1 MKIVTARPHR
11 LLAETVARI
20 GALSAQGEH
29 CMLLVPSQFTLQA
42 EIEVMTR
49 LNLPGTFLIDVLSP
63 GRLQGRVFERA
74 GQPDRVIFDERGKCM
89 VLCEII
95 EQEKENL
102 TVYRSAAENGALGL
116 AQKMSSLIADFKRG
130 GKTTEDILE
139 SLAKMDDA
147 QRARPSARKLADAA
161 RIYAAY
167 ESRMRGKLCDA
178 EDVSQEML
186 SRMARSGVLS
196 GQNVFVYGFDMI
208 TPAFAAQLAQ
218 MASLARSLTLCVETD
233 ENGAPDGRLFA
244 PVNASIDRL
253 CALAGKAG
261 VAVTREKIDRLLG
274 VPEDLRILERSLFA
288 LGAQPSEEAPAHIEL
303 HAVSSMLQEVHQ
315 AASRM
320 RRMMAAG
327 EDTAQMAVV
336 YPKESGYAP
345 LLAAVLPQYGISAY
359 IAEKRPAGAHPL
371 CRFVMSALAVVAGG
385 WRTSDVVECVQSGF
399 LNLAQEEADALC
411 AYIEGMDVRGEAIRR
426 PFAYIKDGD
435 EAALAQ
441 LNAAREKAVTP
452 IFALQRA
459 LAQAKNADDTIAAL
473 LDLLTGVDALT
484 TLEAQREA
492 LTEAGLTSEAE
503 DCAQVWNLLME
514 TLDQLHTLLGERKTP
529 GRVVLELLGSG
540 LSALELAALPPADGA
555 VICGEIGNVRT
566 AEVKTLFALGM
577 NDRAETG
584 DGALLTPQE
593 QSEVSD
599 AADVYLGMSPAQRAA
614 LAQLD
619 ELKTL
624 TGCTERLIVS
634 YALADETGRAL
645 REGAAVQAL
654 RRLFPAMPVHG
665 GIALREREAMLAAP
679 DSALLALSVA
689 LSACADGG
697 EALSVSYAQAYAAL
711 NQDERGREKLLDVT
725 RQLGSAAQKRLDGS
739 RARALYG
746 RPVMSVSR
754 LETFAQCPYRHFIR
768 YGLSPREALRPG
780 VDRAELGTLYHEAA
794 ERFTRAVTSLPQFPD
809 VDAETCDALMEATV
823 QPLIEDW
830 RKSPLG
836 ESARGEAIARRI
848 GRTARRAAR
857 SIVSQFSESRFAPL
871 HFEMVFGQKG
881 IAPIMLELSDGT
893 FVYLQGR
900 IDRIDVLDGE
910 TKRIRVIDY
919 KSGAKKF
926 DPTMAYYGIQ
936 LQLLL
941 YLAAAMAQIPG
952 AQAAG
957 FFYCRIADPTVKTES
972 RVREEV
978 ERQIA
983 RKLALAGVSLADVE
997 VLRAQDAR
1005 HAAMI
1010 TKDGRPSGLYR
1021 ASMADEAG
1029 MDAMVGFAK
1038 DKAAAL
1044 AEDAYAGVI
1053 DDTPAVFGTYNACAT
1068 CDYGAVCGFDPTVKR
1083 RRRLSKK
1090 GVEDLTP
1097 RNGRP

>member
-1 MKIVTARPHR
+1 MKIITARPRR
-11 LLAETVARI
+11 LLGEIIERI
-20 GALSAQGEH
+20 GSLAAQGRR
-29 CMLLVPSQFTLQA
+29 CMLLVPSQYTLQA

-49 LNLPGTFLIDVLSP
+49 LNLTGTFLIDVLSP

-102 TVYRSAAENGALGL
+102 TVYRSAAGSGALGL
-116 AQKMSSLIADFKRG
+116 AQKMSALIADFKRG
-130 GKTTEDILE
+130 GKTAEDILQ
-139 SLAKMDDA
+139 SLETMDET
-147 QRARPSARKLADAA
+147 QRARPSSRKLADAA

-167 ESRMRGKLCDA
+167 EARMRGKLCDA
-178 EDVSQEML
+178 EDVSREML
-186 SRMARSGVLS
+186 ARMARSGVLD

-208 TPAFAAQLAQ
+208 TPAFAAQLVH
-218 MASLARSLTLCVETD
+218 MAALADTLTLAVETD
-233 ENGAPDGRLFA
+233 GNGAPDGYLFA

-253 CALAGKAG
+253 CALAQQAG
-261 VAVTREKIDRLLG
+261 VPVGRERIERALD
-274 VPEDLRILERSLFA
+274 VPEDLKALERSLFA
-288 LGAQPSEEAPAHIEL
+288 LGARGEMVAPEHIEL
-303 HAVSSMLQEVHQ
+303 HAVSSMLAEVHI

-336 YPKESGYAP
+336 YPKDSGYAP
-345 LLAAVLPQYGISAY
+345 LAASVLPQYGVNAY

-371 CRFVMSALAVVAGG
+371 CRFVTASLAVVSGG
-385 WRTSDVVECVQSGF
+385 WRTQDVIECVQSGF
-399 LNLAQEEADALC
+399 MGLAQEDADELC
-411 AYIEGMDVRGEAIRR
+411 AYMEGMDVRGEAVRR
-426 PFAYIKDGD
+426 PFAYVKDGG
-435 EAALAQ
+435 EEALAR
-441 LNAAREKAVTP
+441 LNASREKAVAP
-452 IFALQRA
+452 LAALQRA
-459 LAQAKNADDTIAAL
+459 LKRARNAEETIAAILEL
-473 LDLLTGVDALT
+473 LDGVGAFDTLDAMRDDLT
-484 TLEAQREA
+484 Q
-492 LTEAGLTSEAE
+492 AGLMSEAE

-514 TLDQLHTLLGERKTP
+514 TLDQLHTLLGEGSAPAK
-529 GRVVLELLGSG
+529 VVLDLLKSG
-540 LSALELAALPPADGA
+540 LSAMELAALPPADGA

-566 AEVKTLFALGM
+566 GEVRTLFALGM
-577 NDRAETG
+577 NDHPDASG
-584 DGALLTPQE
+584 SGLLTPQE
-593 QSEVSD
+593 QGEVSD
-599 AADVYLGMSPAQRAA
+599 AAGVYLGMSPAQRAA

-624 TGCTERLIVS
+624 TGCTERMIVS

-645 REGAAVQAL
+645 REGAAVQRL
-654 RRLFPAMPVHG
+654 RQLFPAMPVSG
-665 GIALREREAMLAAP
+665 GVALREREAMLCAP
-679 DSALLALSVA
+679 DSALEALSVA

-697 EALSVSYAQAYAAL
+697 EALSASYAQAYAAL
-711 NQDERGREKLLDVT
+711 NQSGQGREKLLAVT
-725 RQLGSAAQKRLDGS
+725 RSLGSGAQRRLDGS
-739 RARALYG
+739 QARALYG

-768 YGLSPREALRPG
+768 YGLSPKEALKPG

-809 VDAETCDALMEATV
+809 VDEATCDALMEKTV

-836 ESARGEAIARRI
+836 ESARGAAIARRI

-857 SIVSQFSESRFAPL
+857 SIVSQYAQSRFTPL
-871 HFEMVFGQKG
+871 RFEMVFGQNG
-881 IAPIMLELSDGT
+881 VAPIMLELADGT

-910 TKRIRVIDY
+910 IRRIRVIDY
-919 KSGAKKF
+919 KSGTKKF

-941 YLAAAMAQIPG
+941 YLAAAMAQVPG

-972 RVREEV
+972 RVKEEV

-983 RKLALAGVSLADVE
+983 KKLALAGVSLSDVE

-1010 TKDGRPSGLYR
+1010 TRDGRPSGLYR
-1021 ASMADEAG
+1021 ASMTDEAG
-1029 MDAMVGFAK
+1029 MDAMLAFAK
-1038 DKAAAL
+1038 NKAASL
-1044 AEDAYAGVI
+1044 AGDAFAGVI
-1053 DDTPAVFGTYNACAT
+1053 DDAPAAYGAYSACVA

-1090 GVEDLTP
+1090 SVEDLK
-1097 RNGRP
+1097 